1 MIRRFPV
8 PRGATGNSTVAWL
21 SNPLIFWTIAILVS
35 AAFRL
40 WSLELLNG
48 RVPDGDAPYYLALAH
63 NILSG
68 RGLAVDYADAM
79 HNMRATYPPLYPM
92 VLAGVGLILPLS
104 FAVIAA
110 VNTAF
115 DFACAWLMT
124 RLGKDLGEE
133 QAGSLAAALYLVWPT
148 NLGMAAIARK
158 EPLIALL
165 VMALLVVLVR
175 ATKRGQW
182 HHAAL
187 YGVLTGLLA
196 LTQPGLLFLPV
207 LFALVVLPCFP
218 DWRRWLAM
226 MGLAAVCAALTM
238 LPWWIRNWLLLHRF
252 VPLTAA
258 AGYSLWVGSTP
269 LGDGTWIQPPIQ
281 FRRGD
286 EFQMSAALAVEAKRI
301 IAADPVGYFF
311 HCVAKFFRAMVNETR
326 GVSQIY
332 WARPNGHALLA
343 RIWVGTASV
352 AQIVV
357 LSTALVAAVIRRKR
371 LLSQFLFAALAQ
383 ILIFGIW
390 FEFDQRHRYFL
401 TPLLL
406 LVAVSGVLAFRRS
419 RELNPGDL
427 SCLPSTA

>member
-1 MIRRFPV
+1 MIRRFRV
-8 PRGATGNSTVAWL
+8 PRGASSDSSAPWL
-21 SNPLIFWTIAILVS
+21 SSPVIFWTMAILVS

-40 WSLELLNG
+40 WSLELLSG
-48 RVPDGDAPYYLALAH
+48 RVPDGDAPYYLAIAQ
-63 NILSG
+63 NMLSG
-68 RGLAVDYADAM
+68 RGIVLDYPDAM
-79 HNMRATYPPLYPM
+79 HNMRATYPPLYPTL
-92 VLAGVGLILPLS
+92 LAGVGLIIPLTLP
-104 FAVIAA
+104 VIAA

-115 DFACAWLMT
+115 DFACAWLMS
-124 RLGKDLGEE
+124 RLGKDLGEAP
-133 QAGSLAAALYLVWPT
+133 AGSLAAALYIVWPT
-148 NLGMAAIARK
+148 NLGMAAVARK
-158 EPLIALL
+158 EPLIAVL

-175 ATKRGQW
+175 TVTRGRW

-207 LFALVVLPCFP
+207 LFALVVLPSFP

-226 MGLAAVCAALTM
+226 MGVAAGCATLTL

-269 LGDGTWIQPPIQ
+269 MGNGTWTQPPIE

-301 IAADPVGYFF
+301 IASDPVGYLV
-311 HCVAKFFRAMVNETR
+311 HCVVKFTRAMVNETR

-343 RIWVGTASV
+343 RIWVGTASL

-357 LSTALVAAVIRRKR
+357 LSTALVAAVIRRKQ
-371 LLSQFLFAALAQ
+371 LLSQFLFAAIAQ
-383 ILIFGIW
+383 ILVFGIW

-406 LVAVSGVLAFRRS
+406 LVAVSGGFAYRAHRRAS
-419 RELNPGDL
+419 AIASE
-427 SCLPSTA
+427 A